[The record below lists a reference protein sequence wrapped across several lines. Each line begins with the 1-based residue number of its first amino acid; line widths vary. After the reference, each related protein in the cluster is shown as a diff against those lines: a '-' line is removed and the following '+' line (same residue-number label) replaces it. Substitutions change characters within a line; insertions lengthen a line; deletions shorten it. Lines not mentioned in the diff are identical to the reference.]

1 MLSNDGEMTL
11 FLFSFILESTGSA
24 LKKERKEK
32 EKEKDD
38 YVSRRI
44 ALMDIP
50 IYTVHFRKPF
60 RALFALKWRWGRVRS
75 APK

>member
-11 FLFSFILESTGSA
+11 FLFSFIRESTGSA
-24 LKKERKEK
+24 LKKKRKNK
-32 EKEKDD
+32 KDD
-38 YVSRRI
+38 YVSRSI

-50 IYTVHFRKPF
+50 TYTVHFRKPF
-60 RALFALKWRWGRVRS
+60 RALFALRWIWGRVKS

>member
-24 LKKERKEK
+24 LKKER
-32 EKEKDD
+32 KEKDD

>member
-24 LKKERKEK
+24 LKKERK